1 MEKAGSV
8 PGRITYLK
16 KKIKHI
22 SDRNFQLKMVPLDAE
37 PIKPFKYM
45 CFCPIKIFCGLTD
58 GRKDGSC
65 LEIEAKIK
73 NVLSLAAPT

>member
-1 MEKAGSV
+1 M
-8 PGRITYLK
+8 I
-16 KKIKHI
+16 
-22 SDRNFQLKMVPLDAE
+22 PLDAE
-37 PIKPFKYM
+37 CFKLFKYM

-58 GRKDGSC
+58 GRKDGSR